1 MEALASELEV
11 EAEGLSVQDATALVR
26 QYLAERLGVNVTA
39 VPEADLERL
48 VDAVTSQVG
57 GYAVANNMTD
67 IRNAQS
73 GLNWGTGGHS
83 SLDVSLYVYPQD
95 DDKLVN
101 AITGLRPNIW
111 VGQWIAQ
118 YLGLDLAAVEAKLN
132 TDTSLKNETMRL
144 EILEAPSLGD

>member
-39 VPEADLERL
+39 VPEADLELL

-101 AITGLRPNIW
+101 AITGLHPNIW